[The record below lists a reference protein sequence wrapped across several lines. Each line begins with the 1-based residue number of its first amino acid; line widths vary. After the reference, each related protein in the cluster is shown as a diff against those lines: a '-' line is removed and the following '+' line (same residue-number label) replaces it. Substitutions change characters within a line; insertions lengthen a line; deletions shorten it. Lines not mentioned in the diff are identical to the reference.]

1 MLVTDKNKLRTMSQ
15 EWNGTID
22 ELKKIVGD
30 LYDTME
36 KHKGAG
42 ISAIQIGLPYRI
54 FLAGPMPD
62 PELFMNPKVLER
74 SSFTKSDYE
83 GCLSCGDMMVKIKRS
98 SYIIIEYTSLREG
111 EYVKIKRKFKDFD
124 ARVVQHELDH
134 LNGFLIEDRGKVY
147 RP

>member
-15 EWNGTID
+15 EWNGKID

-54 FLAGPMPD
+54 FLAGQMPD

-83 GCLSCGDMMVKIKRS
+83 GCLSCGDMMVKIKR
-98 SYIIIEYTSLREG
+98 
-111 EYVKIKRKFKDFD
+111 
-124 ARVVQHELDH
+124 
-134 LNGFLIEDRGKVY
+134 
-147 RP
+147 